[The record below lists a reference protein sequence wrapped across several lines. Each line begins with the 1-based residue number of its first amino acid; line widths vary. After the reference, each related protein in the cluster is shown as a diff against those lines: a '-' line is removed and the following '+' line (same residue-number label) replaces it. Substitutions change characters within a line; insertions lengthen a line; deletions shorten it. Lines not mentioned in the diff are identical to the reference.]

1 MNLLDTIDYFINDMK
16 SELESIS
23 WQIREETN
31 YEDNIIDDLSEQY
44 DFIQDHLNN
53 LNKIRSIVY
62 SDPLQMILD
71 DPDDSL
77 NDKIAVAMQQASQHY
92 DS

>member
-23 WQIREETN
+23 WQIHEETN

-77 NDKIAVAMQQASQHY
+77 NDKIADAMQQASQHY

>member
-1 MNLLDTIDYFINDMK
+1 MK
-16 SELESIS
+16 SELDSIS